1 MSCNVGKWD
10 RILRV
15 LIAIVFFALAA
26 FAGLSTT
33 VKVVLLVLGFVLLFT
48 AATGFCLLYK
58 PFGINT
64 CRR

>member
-26 FAGLSTT
+26 FADLSTT